1 MTPHWPMLEY
11 IPVRGAWERV
21 QYRSIRAARKA
32 MTRAFKERGLFE
44 FVARMED
51 LRKNPRLN
59 GAEKRLVFE
68 GILNDYAAFIT
79 AKQTPAPVAEAA
91 PVEATGSG
99 DVDVP
104 YHWGSV
110 QQSDGARLNTVE
122 SVPELA
128 SEDIGEPIIEGDL

>member
-21 QYRSIRAARKA
+21 QYRSICGRKLP
-32 MTRAFKERGLFE
+32 MRRVFKERGLVE
-44 FVARMED
+44 FVARLED

-79 AKQTPAPVAEAA
+79 AQQTPVGTAEAA
-91 PVEATGSG
+91 PVEDAGSAAVVLPDHG
-99 DVDVP
+99 
-104 YHWGSV
+104 GSV
-110 QQSDGARLNTVE
+110 QQSDGARLDAVE
-122 SVPELA
+122 SIPELA